1 MNKKV
6 ISLVLTAALAF
17 SVAVPVA
24 SAANTTA
31 TVNVDQ
37 NVGDYTYFN
46 SNYHNITTETYAKTT
61 ISADEGNTVKMGA
74 FDYQNPDKVK
84 NIVLDKTV
92 KGMCSFGVHT
102 EGRQQDFEQKKR
114 YKYFG
119 LSTEFKITSEET
131 SLDLFRLKNRKTNTT
146 FSTTMIN
153 GTEITYADGSTSS
166 IELDTWYTYL
176 VYYNVNTDEVEMY
189 LDGEPVAKSSFE
201 SDRLDDVVTSI
212 ESETGSA
219 ELLNYDI
226 TGYEKAMVNGVPE
239 KTSVFVDSIEAEN
252 LLNQYTAA
260 FHAYSG
266 VYYADGEKLDMEP
279 APVYEEGEI
288 YISLD
293 DFNSALGVNAAFTN
307 GVLSNG
313 SESMNLSADMKISD
327 GVELIPVQRACKL
340 FSVKTYADGNGMVIA
355 DDETIV
361 LENNDHWYD
370 VYNDE
375 LVADGKFKGTAFEVS
390 DVRMMNWY
398 LLYERP
404 TAEALEDTFNANTSN
419 GEQHPRLIVN
429 SDKIAEITALA
440 ESDGNYRTM
449 VDGFISAAEAV
460 MNEAVVSFDSIYAK
474 DGYRT
479 NTAAESFE
487 ARVKK
492 LAFAYLLTEDTRYAE
507 RAMQD
512 LIAVAEFP
520 DFNYSHIIDSGVWSS
535 GLAFGYDWLYNYMY
549 NNGDTETIDKIADAI
564 IKLEIEPV
572 SRAYYAGLPGNA
584 SPIDAVEGGGLQSSN
599 AFARWKSNYGSFV
612 NSGMIVSALAV
623 GERNPEL
630 CFDAIEKALRSYEYV
645 LCGFETGEWL
655 ESPRYWYSMQSD
667 IAYSAGSLISVMGT
681 DYNLLSAPGMK
692 EQSKN
697 IVNYTS
703 LNSRFS
709 YGDDSDC
716 MTRFFSLEP
725 FSFFADYYDLPQ
737 LAAMRK
743 IKLSPELRTQ
753 FGSNMMSADPS
764 VLDIVYYMPEA
775 SISDLDAIPNV
786 YVGEGT
792 ESFIV
797 HEDFQN
803 PNALFFA
810 AAGGPTSFY
819 HSHNDSGDFIFDL
832 GGETWAYEL
841 GTSSYNIGSPT
852 TRYASRTEG
861 HNTLTINPGKANSQ
875 QAGSF
880 AELVAH
886 NSNDKGAYA
895 VYDMTSLYSD
905 AESVQ
910 RGFYIDDNYNNI
922 TVRDEMSFSSA
933 VDGYWFMHT
942 DADIEV
948 VSDSLV
954 KLTKNNKTLYMQI
967 SVEGA
972 SSYTVSDMDAV
983 HLDSSIAPEG
993 EEYNSDVRK
1002 VAINF
1007 NGSDV
1012 AVTVRMALTQGV
1024 INTTPIADRL
1034 FAGGGME
1041 KVWSQDF
1048 EDCTTVDDAGF
1059 AEITTKE
1066 SPESTSALIMESG
1079 LNKYFEM
1086 EMTNADSG
1094 SAIYS
1099 AGTVNVSELGIEDGA
1114 DFTVSYDVKFNP
1126 YDEETGKSSTGKYVE
1141 YLFGL
1146 GDNPSGVKG
1155 YRCAY
1160 VTYREEGNNNYAP
1173 SVNEGCITNDNCE
1186 YPVSGVKSLYA
1197 GAWNNVQWVVHRTDS
1212 NGEPLSAADMY
1223 AELYINGEYSAT
1235 VGIRNGED
1243 MRRAVFAISL
1253 NEGVKYGKMAID
1265 NIEIFKGSY
1274 DKQDTAKFAEV
1285 KLIDTDF
1292 SDMTASENG
1301 ASDVS
1306 STPMFIGASKLSVDG
1321 AEVII
1326 ETKKGVFGKGTD
1338 DNAVHWQRT
1347 SESSDTSLDT
1357 RLEFNNEYGELYESG
1372 DSLEISVDFAFDEKI
1387 TPLCLTAQFIK
1398 EDGSLKKMVDFIK
1411 VSGDYIKILNDN
1423 HVFDLTPALI
1433 PGKWYNLRVV
1443 LTSGD
1448 GESTYNTVTAYLDGE
1463 VIVDGPT
1470 STKPDGQAPVYIQN
1484 YELTDFASA
1493 VGTVED
1499 EFDRIKGI
1507 DYLWVHFK
1515 NVASSAGK
1523 GMYFDNLE
1531 MTKYIGGALPKTT
1544 YTKLPVTSSVV
1555 PASYAQRGT
1564 VFTDTTATVNEV
1576 LNMFDMSRAKNII
1589 VRDASGNVITDYSTT
1604 ANGKYAEIKSNDNE
1618 RYYVTMDGTNKTIA
1632 EISDASQTTLKVE
1645 SNLSKTEVAKG
1656 AGRASGDKS
1665 ILVEST
1671 DGNKGSATVNLFTTS
1686 TTYVDSTAYKPVTAE
1701 VSVMPLDNSK
1711 IEVQMYTNANT
1722 RNCLTSG
1729 HEYRMGITA
1738 AYFENGMIYG
1748 KNSSYPIM
1756 PYEAGK
1762 WYKIAVT
1769 SQPGSQT
1776 LEVRVNGE
1784 FAEETG
1790 NYTVRKYPTQFI
1802 SQLKLIVH
1810 DNAVFDDIKIYNGKY
1825 IEDEIPYIT
1834 SASEDAIID
1843 DGKIYIPEETSISE
1857 LTDYLDFTCG
1867 MPTGVYSDSTLSE
1880 QISELEDGCVLVIEN
1895 DGIYKEY
1902 QIYLQ
1907 KPEYETDCIY
1917 PTVEGNVYSAYAVP
1931 TDSDAKLIIAAYVDG
1946 TLDKVVFGTS
1956 EQGSS
1961 KVNVTA
1967 EVTEGSTVKVMLVN
1981 TKTMKPL
1988 SKAITY
1994 VNGVVQ

>member
-1 MNKKV
+1 MSRKS
-6 ISLVLTAALAF
+6 ISLMLSA
-17 SVAVPVA
+17 SVVASMLVPVSV

-31 TVNVDQ
+31 TVTVNQ

-46 SNYHNITTETYAKTT
+46 SNYHNITTESYSKGI
-61 ISADEGNTVKMGA
+61 ISLDEGNTITCGA

-84 NIVLDKTV
+84 NIVMNKTV
-92 KGMCSFGVHT
+92 KGMCSIGVQT

-119 LSTEFKITSEET
+119 LSTEFKVTDENT
-131 SLDLFRLKNRKTNTT
+131 QLDLFRLKNRKTNTS
-146 FSTTMIN
+146 FSTTTVN
-153 GTEITYADGSTSS
+153 GTEITYADGTTGS

-189 LDGEPVAKSSFE
+189 LDGEPVAESSFE
-201 SDRLDDVVTSI
+201 SDRLDDVIVSLEG
-212 ESETGSA
+212 ESGSA
-219 ELLNYDI
+219 EFINCDI
-226 TGYEKAMVNGVPE
+226 TGYEKEMINGVPQR
-239 KTSVFVDSIEAEN
+239 TSVFVDNSEIEA
-252 LLNQYTAA
+252 LLQQYTAA

-266 VYYADGEKLDMEP
+266 AYYADSTKTDMETK
-279 APVYEEGEI
+279 PVYEDGEI
-288 YISLD
+288 YISLA
-293 DFNSALGVNAAFTN
+293 DFNSALGVNATLAD
-307 GVLSNG
+307 GVLSSG
-313 SESMNLSADMKISD
+313 TETMNLNSD
-327 GVELIPVQRACKL
+327 LKTSEGVVLIPLQRACKL
-340 FSVKTYADGNGMVIA
+340 FSIKTYADGNGMVIA
-355 DDETIV
+355 DDTAIA

-375 LVADGKFKGTAFEVS
+375 MVAAGNFKGTAFEVS

-398 LLYERP
+398 LLYARP
-404 TAEALEDTFNANTSN
+404 EAETLQDTFNTDTSN

-429 SDKIAEITALA
+429 NDKIAEIKSLA
-440 ESDGNYRTM
+440 ETDSYYKSI
-449 VDGFISAAEAV
+449 VDGFIAAADKV
-460 MNEAVVSFDSIYAK
+460 ISDDVVSFDSIYAD

-479 NTAAESFE
+479 NTAAENFE

-492 LAFAYLLTEDTRYAE
+492 LAFAYLLTEDSKYAE

-512 LIAVAEFP
+512 LLAVAEFP
-520 DFNYSHIIDSGVWSS
+520 DFNYGHIIDSGMWSS

-549 NNGDTETIDKIADAI
+549 NNGDTETIDKLADAI
-564 IKLEIEPV
+564 IRLEIEPV

-584 SPIDAVEGGGLQSSN
+584 VPMDATKGGGLQSSN
-599 AFARWKSNYGSFV
+599 AFARWKSNYGAYV

-623 GERNPEL
+623 AERNPEL

-681 DYNLLSAPGMK
+681 DYGLLSAPGMK

-753 FGSNMMSADPS
+753 FGSKMMTADPS
-764 VLDIVYYMPEA
+764 VLDLVYYMPEA
-775 SISDLDAIPNV
+775 TVADLDAIPAV

-810 AAGGPTSFY
+810 SAGGPVSFY
-819 HSHNDSGDFIFDL
+819 HSHNDCGDFIFDL

-841 GTSSYNIGSPT
+841 GTSSYSVGSPT

-861 HNTLTINPGKANSQ
+861 HNTIAIDTYANSQ
-875 QAGSF
+875 QAGGF
-880 AELVAH
+880 AELVTY
-886 NSNDKGAYA
+886 NSNESGAYA
-895 VYDMTSLYSD
+895 VYDMTSIYSD

-910 RGFYIDDNYNNI
+910 RGFYIDDNYSNI

-948 VSDSLV
+948 VNDSLV
-954 KLTKNNKTLYMQI
+954 KLTKNNKTLYVQI

-972 SSYTVSDMDAV
+972 ESYSVSAMDAV
-983 HLDSSIAPEG
+983 HLDSSVAPEG
-993 EEYNSDVRK
+993 ETYNEDVRK

-1012 AVTVRMALTQGV
+1012 DVTVRMALTQGV
-1024 INTTPIADRL
+1024 INTTPISDRL
-1034 FAGGGME
+1034 LAGGGME

-1048 EDCTTVDDAGF
+1048 ENCTSADDAGF
-1059 AEITTKE
+1059 EEITTKE
-1066 SPESTSALIMESG
+1066 TPENTSASIKESG
-1079 LNKYFEM
+1079 INKYFEM
-1086 EMTNADSG
+1086 EITNADSG
-1094 SAIYS
+1094 AATYS
-1099 AGTVNVSELGIEDGA
+1099 AGTVDVSEYGIEDGS
-1114 DFTVSYDVKFNP
+1114 DFIVSYDVKFNP
-1126 YDEETGKSSTGKYVE
+1126 YDEATGKSSAGKYVE

-1146 GDNPSGVKG
+1146 GDSPSGVKG

-1160 VTYREEGNNNYAP
+1160 ATYREEGNNNYAP
-1173 SVNEGCITNDNCE
+1173 SVNEGCITNDNCA
-1186 YPVSGVKSLYA
+1186 YPTSAKSLYA
-1197 GAWNNVQWVVHRTDS
+1197 GAWNNIQWVVHRSDE
-1212 NGEPLSAADMY
+1212 NGEPLAAADMY
-1223 AELYINGEYSAT
+1223 ADLYVNGEYSAT
-1235 VGIRNGED
+1235 VGIRNGET
-1243 MRRAVFAISL
+1243 MKRAVFAISL
-1253 NEGVKYGKMAID
+1253 NDGVKYGKMAID

-1274 DKQDTAKFAEV
+1274 DKQETAKFAKV
-1285 KLIDTDF
+1285 KLLDADF
-1292 SDMTASENG
+1292 SDMTASDNG

-1306 STPMFIGASKLSVDG
+1306 STPKFIGSSKASVDG
-1321 AEVII
+1321 AEVVI
-1326 ETKKGVFGKGTD
+1326 ETKQGVFGKSAAD
-1338 DNAVHWQRT
+1338 SVMHIKRID
-1347 SESSDTSLDT
+1347 ESSDTSLDT
-1357 RLEFNNEYGELYESG
+1357 RLEFNNSFDKLYATG
-1372 DSLEISVDFAFDEKI
+1372 DSIEISVDFAFDEKL
-1387 TPLCLTAQFIK
+1387 TPLCLTAQLLK
-1398 EDGSLKKMVDFIK
+1398 EDGSLKKVVDFIK

-1463 VIVDGPT
+1463 LIVDGPT

-1484 YELTDFASA
+1484 HELTDFTST
-1493 VGTVED
+1493 VGAVED
-1499 EFDRIKGI
+1499 EFDRLAGI

-1515 NVASSAGK
+1515 NTSSHTGK
-1523 GMYFDNLE
+1523 GLYCDNLE

-1544 YTKLPVTSSVV
+1544 YTKLPITSSVV
-1555 PASYAQRGT
+1555 TASYAQRGT
-1564 VFTDTTATVNEV
+1564 VFTDAATTINEV
-1576 LNMFDMSRAKNII
+1576 FEMFDMSRAKSVT
-1589 VRDASGNVITDYSTT
+1589 VRDASGNEITDYNTT

-1632 EISDASQTTLKVE
+1632 EISDTTDTALKTE
-1645 SNLSKTEVAKG
+1645 SNLTVTEVKKG
-1656 AGRASGDKS
+1656 AGRAASDKS
-1665 ILVEST
+1665 IFVESS
-1671 DGNKGSATVNLFTTS
+1671 DGNKGAVKVDLFATS
-1686 TTYVDSTAYKPVTAE
+1686 TTYADSTAYKPLAAE
-1701 VSVMPLDNSK
+1701 VSVMPLGDSK
-1711 IEVQMYTNANT
+1711 VEVQMYTNANT
-1722 RNCLTSG
+1722 RNSLTSG

-1738 AYFENGMIYG
+1738 VYFENGMIYG

-1762 WYKIAVT
+1762 WYKITVT

-1784 FAEETG
+1784 YAEETG
-1790 NYTVRKYPTQFI
+1790 SYTVRKYPTQFI
-1802 SQLKLIVH
+1802 SQFKLIVH
-1810 DNAVFDDIKIYNGKY
+1810 DEAVFDDIKIYNGKY
-1825 IEDEIPYIT
+1825 IEDEIPYVT
-1834 SASEDAIID
+1834 SASEDAIV
-1843 DGKIYIPEETSISE
+1843 DGTKIYIPEETLITE
-1857 LTDYLDFTCG
+1857 LTDYIDFTCG
-1867 MPTGVYSDSTLSE
+1867 KAMGIYSDSTLSE
-1880 QISELEDGCVLVIEN
+1880 QIAELEEGCVLVIEN

-1902 QIYLQ
+1902 EICLQ
-1907 KPEYETDCIY
+1907 KPDYETDCIY

-1931 TDSDAKLIIAAYVDG
+1931 TDSNAQLIIAAYSDG
-1946 TLDKVVFGTS
+1946 VLNKVVFGTA

-1961 KVNVTA
+1961 KLTA
-1967 EVTEGSTVKVMLVN
+1967 SAEINGSDTVKLMLLN

-1988 SKAITY
+1988 STAITY
-1994 VNGVVQ
+1994 VNGVQQ